1 MMRRCSLILAAAWLI
16 AGAAPA
22 FAASD
27 ELDDLEPVSDAELAQ
42 QRGGFAI
49 AGMEVSLGAEIRTF
63 LDNQLVLQ
71 TNVSWTPTGVVT
83 NQAVS
88 GALTEAGAAQLQAGI
103 LNSGGISMRVGNETV
118 FLANEGQTAIMHRTE
133 NGLQNVI
140 VNTANE
146 VAIRT
151 EVDAVLD
158 LSGTESF
165 QADMMADRISN
176 ALADM
181 AVGATIG
188 GLED

>member
-1 MMRRCSLILAAAWLI
+1 MRRCALILTSAWLI

-27 ELDDLEPVSDAELAQ
+27 ELADLEVVSDSELAQ
-42 QRGGFAI
+42 QRGGFAL

-71 TNVSWTPTGVVT
+71 TNVSWTSTGAVT
-83 NQAVS
+83 TQAVS

-103 LNSGGISMRVGNETV
+103 LNSGGITMRVGDEAV
-118 FLANEGQTAIMHRTE
+118 FLANGGQTAIMHRTE
-133 NGLQNVI
+133 SGLQNVI

-146 VAIRT
+146 VAIRQ

-158 LSGTESF
+158 LGGMGDFE
-165 QADMMADRISN
+165 AGMMADRVSA

-181 AVGATIG
+181 SVGAMIG
-188 GLED
+188 GLHD

>member
-1 MMRRCSLILAAAWLI
+1 MRRRSLILASAWLI

-27 ELDDLEPVSDAELAQ
+27 ELDDLEVVSDAELAQ

-71 TNVSWTPTGVVT
+71 TNVSWTPTGAVT
-83 NQAVS
+83 TQVVS
-88 GALTEAGAAQLQAGI
+88 GALTEVTAAELQAGI
-103 LNSGGISMRVGNETV
+103 LNSGGISMRVGDDSV
-118 FLANEGQTAIMHRTE
+118 FLANQGQTALVHRTE
-133 NGLQNVI
+133 GGLQNVL

-146 VAIRT
+146 VAIRQ

-158 LSGTESF
+158 LGGVADF
-165 QADMMADRISN
+165 QADMMADRVSD

-181 AVGATIG
+181 SVGATIG
-188 GLED
+188 GLND

>member
-1 MMRRCSLILAAAWLI
+1 VRRRSLILALAWLI

-22 FAASD
+22 VAASD
-27 ELDDLEPVSDAELAQ
+27 ELDDLEPVSDAELAE
-42 QRGGFAI
+42 QRGGFTI
-49 AGMEVSLGAEIRTF
+49 AGMEIALGAEIRTF

-71 TNVSWTPTGVVT
+71 TNVSWTPAGVVT
-83 NQAVS
+83 TQAVS

-103 LNSGGISMRVGNETV
+103 LNSGGISMRVGDETV

-133 NGLQNVI
+133 GGLQNVI

-158 LSGTESF
+158 LSGVESF
-165 QADMMADRISN
+165 QADMMADRVSD

-188 GLED
+188 GLND